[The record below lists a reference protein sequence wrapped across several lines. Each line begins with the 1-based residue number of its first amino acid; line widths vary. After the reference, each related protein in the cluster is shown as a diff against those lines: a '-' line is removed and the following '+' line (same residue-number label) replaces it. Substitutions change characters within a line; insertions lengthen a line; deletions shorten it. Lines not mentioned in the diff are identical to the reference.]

1 MKSPRFGLQARFALL
16 AVLVL
21 MVTLAL
27 VALVLQRQNDLHREV
42 RSLGLQAI
50 DEFSSR
56 RLLSQGQTQVVQLAD
71 SLVNPLYYFDL
82 DAIGAALRQVLRQ
95 ADVSYVIVYDNDGQV
110 IHDGSPDIST
120 YGQVMSDPLAYEV
133 LSITGPHVQ
142 SSGLLLD
149 VAAPI
154 RIGDQRLGG
163 VRVGYSLEA
172 VKADERQIGGIMSDR
187 LQEVSRSQLLWV
199 ALLLACL
206 LALLAVIG
214 LVVQRRLVSPI
225 RQLADAARDIEAG
238 DFETAVPASRR
249 ADEIGDLVRA
259 FSHMRDSILRHDR
272 DIRRMA
278 YTDALTGLSN
288 RLAFREVLDQRVAE
302 SNGAAR
308 QLALLFTDIDDFKR
322 VNDTIGHDAGDEVL
336 MQFAARIGE
345 AIEAHGG
352 EGAVLARFG
361 GDEFV
366 ILLQGEPGSDIRE
379 RAGRLADVLV
389 EELGRPIPVRGRPV
403 FLGISIGIALFP
415 DDATDVPALL
425 KNGDIAMY
433 QAKVAGKSC
442 YRFYSRVMDQAV
454 ERRVRMEQDLR
465 GAWERG
471 ELSLAYQPLYR
482 MSDGKLVG
490 AEALLRWRHPDH
502 GQVSPALFV
511 DVAEQSGLIE
521 AIGPQVLRAACM
533 DARGGPRAGP
543 AAQGL
548 WVSGDVSPRPL
559 RAGGLA
565 AVAAPR
571 GGSAATARLDVRAP
585 GSAARGWQR
594 DVPAAQGLFVS
605 VNVSPRQLRAG
616 DLATLAEAVLRET
629 GLAPQQLHIE
639 LTETAVI
646 ADEARVSSVLARLR
660 NSGVKVWLD
669 DFGTGFSGLS
679 HLRRVPVDGVKID
692 RSFIADVLR
701 DPDDLA
707 LTTAIIAMAHSLGIQ
722 VVAEGVEKEGQYA
735 ILRERGCDMAQGYW
749 LGHPVANAEFVRLL
763 G

>member
-1 MKSPRFGLQARFALL
+1 MTRTRFGLQARFALL
-16 AVLVL
+16 AAGVLL
-21 MVTLAL
+21 VTLAL
-27 VALVLQRQNDLHREV
+27 VALVLQRQNELHSEV
-42 RSLGLQAI
+42 RTLGLQAI
-50 DEFSSR
+50 DDFSSR
-56 RLLSQGQTQVVQLAD
+56 RLLSQGEAQVLQLAD

-82 DAIGAALRQVLRQ
+82 DAIGSSLRQTLRQ
-95 ADVSYVIVYDNDGQV
+95 PDVSYVIVYDNDGQV

-120 YGQVMSDPLAYEV
+120 YGQTMSDPLAYEV
-133 LSITGPHVQ
+133 LSITGAHVQ
-142 SSGLLLD
+142 ATGQLLD
-149 VAAPI
+149 IAAPI

-172 VKADERQIGGIMSDR
+172 VKADERQIGGIMSGR
-187 LQEVSRSQLLWV
+187 LREVSRGQLLWV
-199 ALLLACL
+199 GLLLAGL
-206 LALLAVIG
+206 VALLAGIG

-225 RQLADAARDIEAG
+225 RQLADAARGIEAG
-238 DFETAVPASRR
+238 NFDTAVPATRR

-288 RLAFREVLDQRVAE
+288 RLAFREMLDQRVAE

-336 MQFAARIGE
+336 MQFAGRIGE
-345 AIEAHGG
+345 VIALHGG

-366 ILLQGEPGSDIRE
+366 ILLQGDAGSDIRE

-389 EELGRPIPVRGRPV
+389 EELGRPITVRGRPV

-415 DDATDVPALL
+415 DDAIDVPALL

-442 YRFYSRVMDQAV
+442 HRFYSRVMDQAV

-482 MSDGKLVG
+482 LSDGKLVG

-533 DARGGPRAGP
+533 DARG
-543 AAQGL
+543 
-548 WVSGDVSPRPL
+548 
-559 RAGGLA
+559 
-565 AVAAPR
+565 
-571 GGSAATARLDVRAP
+571 
-585 GSAARGWQR
+585 WQR
-594 DVPAAQGLFVS
+594 NVPGAQGLFVS

-616 DLATLAEAVLRET
+616 DLAALTESVLRES
-629 GLAPQQLHIE
+629 GLAPHHLHIE

-660 NSGVKVWLD
+660 NTGVKVWLD

-735 ILRERGCDMAQGYW
+735 ILRERGCDMAQGFW

>member
-95 ADVSYVIVYDNDGQV
+95 VDVSYVIVYDNDGQV

-533 DARGGPRAGP
+533 DARG
-543 AAQGL
+543 
-548 WVSGDVSPRPL
+548 
-559 RAGGLA
+559 
-565 AVAAPR
+565 
-571 GGSAATARLDVRAP
+571 
-585 GSAARGWQR
+585 WQR
-594 DVPAAQGLFVS
+594 DLPGAQGLFVS

-616 DLATLAEAVLRET
+616 DLATLTEAVLRES
-629 GLAPQQLHIE
+629 GLAPQHLHIE

-660 NSGVKVWLD
+660 DSGVKVWLD

-749 LGHPVANAEFVRLL
+749 LGHPVTDAEFKRLL